1 MRGRKL
7 RDKGQIP
14 IAIAEPR
21 SPMAESFRTL
31 RTNINYAAVDKEI
44 KTILI
49 TSPHL
54 GEGKSTA
61 SANLA
66 VVMAQ
71 TGQETLL
78 VDCDLRKPMLHK
90 MFALANHKGL
100 TNLLTETLLLEEL
113 VQPTQQDKLQVLT
126 SGPIPPNP
134 AELLASRRMA
144 NFLEELRSRY
154 EKIIIDTTPT
164 EAVTDAIVLSS
175 QVDGVLLVLDS
186 GKTPI
191 QLAREARDKL
201 DRANAHLLG
210 IILNRIKRDSNG
222 YYHYYY
228 YAYGESSSHPDH
240 RR

>member
-1 MRGRKL
+1 MLGRKP
-7 RDKGQIP
+7 RDKAQIP
-14 IAIAEPR
+14 VALTEPR

-31 RTNINYAAVDKEI
+31 RTNINYAAVDREI
-44 KTILI
+44 KIILV
-49 TSPHL
+49 TSPHM

-61 SANLA
+61 SANLG
-66 VVMAQ
+66 VVLAQ

-90 MFALANHKGL
+90 IFALANQKGL

-134 AELLASRRMA
+134 AEMLASRRMA
-144 NFLEELRSRY
+144 NLLDELRSSY
-154 EKIIIDTTPT
+154 ERIIIDTTPI

-175 QVDGVLLVLDS
+175 QVDGVLLVVDS
-186 GKTPI
+186 GRTPI
-191 QLAREARDKL
+191 QIARDARDKL
-201 DRANAHLLG
+201 ARANAHILG
-210 IILNRIKRDSNG
+210 IVLNRIKRDSNG

-228 YAYGESSSHPDH
+228 YHYSE
-240 RR
+240 R

>member
-1 MRGRKL
+1 MPGRKP
-7 RDKGQIP
+7 RDKAQIP
-14 IAIAEPR
+14 VALTEPR

-31 RTNINYAAVDKEI
+31 RTNINYAAVDREI
-44 KTILI
+44 KIILV
-49 TSPHL
+49 TSPHM

-61 SANLA
+61 SANLG
-66 VVMAQ
+66 VVLAQ

-90 MFALANHKGL
+90 IFALANQKGL

-134 AELLASRRMA
+134 AEMLASRRMA
-144 NFLEELRSRY
+144 NLLDELRSCY
-154 EKIIIDTTPT
+154 ERIIIDTTPI

-175 QVDGVLLVLDS
+175 QVDGVLLVVDS
-186 GKTPI
+186 GRTPI
-191 QLAREARDKL
+191 QIARDARDKL
-201 DRANAHLLG
+201 ARANAHILG
-210 IILNRIKRDSNG
+210 IVLNRIKRDSNG

-228 YAYGESSSHPDH
+228 YHYSE
-240 RR
+240 R

>member
-1 MRGRKL
+1 MRDRKS
-7 RDKGQIP
+7 RDKGQLPVALI
-14 IAIAEPR
+14 EPR

-31 RTNINYAAVDKEI
+31 RTNISYAAVDREI
-44 KTILI
+44 KTILV
-49 TSPHL
+49 TSPHM
-54 GEGKSTA
+54 GEGKSTT

-78 VDCDLRKPMLHK
+78 VDCDLRKPMIHK
-90 MFALANHKGL
+90 LFMLANQKGL
-100 TNLLTETLLLEEL
+100 TNLLTETLPLEEL
-113 VQPTQQDKLQVLT
+113 LQPTQQDKLQVLT

-134 AELLASRRMA
+134 AEMLGSRRMA

-154 EKIIIDTTPT
+154 ERIIIDTTPT

-175 QVDGVLLVLDS
+175 QVDGVLLVLNS
-186 GKTPI
+186 GRTPI
-191 QLAREARDKL
+191 QLARDARDKL
-201 DRANAHLLG
+201 ARANAHLLG

-228 YAYGESSSHPDH
+228 YAYGGSQKE
-240 RR
+240 